1 MEGETEFV
9 ELVYFQ
15 LVLQR
20 LLQNLKVLV
29 HTVGPLDRSKVEKVE
44 LLPLTQNF
52 DLNPCLLIVKAGNP
66 SHGLVVNL
74 ALGTA

>member
-1 MEGETEFV
+1 MERQTKFV

-15 LVLQR
+15 LILQR

-29 HTVGPLDRSKVEKVE
+29 HAVGPLDRSKVEKVE

-52 DLNPCLLIVKAGNP
+52 DLHACLLIVKAGNP
-66 SHGLVVNL
+66 CHGLVVGL